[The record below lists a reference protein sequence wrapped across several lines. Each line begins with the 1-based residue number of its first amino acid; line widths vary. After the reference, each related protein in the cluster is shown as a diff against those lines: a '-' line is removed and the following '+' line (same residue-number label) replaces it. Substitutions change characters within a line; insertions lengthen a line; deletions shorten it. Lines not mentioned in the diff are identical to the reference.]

1 MLHPP
6 PELEWGRT
14 VFACASTRVASVSVC
29 VVRQS
34 SLWLSYCYLWKKQL
48 EFEKKNPTL
57 PLNGVIDGKSL
68 QFPSSSYH
76 SLLLSQLSS
85 LLSGDDP
92 SEVNPSLILHGA
104 SLTILSLFV
113 IEVRSSVLNSP
124 CMHYS
129 SRVCVSNEHT
139 ANIQQQ
145 PFWMVQYIAA
155 SSHAQEPESETEYK
169 GLKFSHA
176 L

>member
-1 MLHPP
+1 MILDRINVTPSP
-6 PELEWGRT
+6 GAGVGEDNLCMCKYQGGQ
-14 VFACASTRVASVSVC
+14 RVCLRGETIISRAIVLLLMERI
-29 VVRQS
+29 VRI
-34 SLWLSYCYLWKKQL
+34 W
-48 EFEKKNPTL
+48 KKNPTL
-57 PLNGVIDGKSL
+57 LLNSVIDGKSL

-129 SRVCVSNEHT
+129 SRVCVSNE
-139 ANIQQQ
+139 
-145 PFWMVQYIAA
+145 YR
-155 SSHAQEPESETEYK
+155 
-169 GLKFSHA
+169 
-176 L
+176 